1 MQTKLVWIRVPR
13 PNKANKRYGR
23 PTFAKAAVCR
33 SWEKNWGSV
42 KLPKAFGSGKVFQ
55 CHQPATS
62 RLLLRT
68 SSRARTTVLLPRL
81 HVPHP
86 DGVVPGAGDEP
97 MTVRLECYAKNCSAG
112 NG

>member
-1 MQTKLVWIRVPR
+1 VQTKLVWIRVPR

-55 CHQPATS
+55 CHQAATIVTG
-62 RLLLRT
+62 LQCQITWVVQL
-68 SSRARTTVLLPRL
+68 TV
-81 HVPHP
+81 
-86 DGVVPGAGDEP
+86 AE
-97 MTVRLECYAKNCSAG
+97 S
-112 NG
+112 